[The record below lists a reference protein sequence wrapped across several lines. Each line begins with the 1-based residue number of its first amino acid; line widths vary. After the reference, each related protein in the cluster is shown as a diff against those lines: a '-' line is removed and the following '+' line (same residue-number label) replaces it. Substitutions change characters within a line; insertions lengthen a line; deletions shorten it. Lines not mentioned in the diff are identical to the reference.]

1 VADWLALLRQPDEL
15 RGSDRLDG
23 WFTRIAERLLNGA
36 RLVAGGERLRFAE
49 VEFYYF
55 SAGHPDPFTHRDP
68 LQRSCG
74 RWYFH
79 RTRGIYR
86 GGSFKGLDLT
96 FGDGTAF
103 GGVLIRSLEAA
114 GGTLIDGPS
123 LCVDYLLARTGSA
136 GVAALDERIGGRAAW
151 DGAGPLVL
159 EWADGEPPRRMFQS
173 PRVGLSLRRA
183 GRAPELVRFI
193 GQPYRYLTEPRRIR
207 KGKLHLVLALHASGA
222 DAETVHRLTG
232 CPLRTVR
239 QYVADFEAGRQADDI
254 DRYRGIELRPADLCR
269 LYGAWVARWGK

>member
-1 VADWLALLRQPDEL
+1 VSNWLALLRQPDAL
-15 RGSDRLDG
+15 RSSDHLKP
-23 WFTRIAERLLNGA
+23 WFGRIAARLLNGA
-36 RLVAGGERLRFAE
+36 RLVAGGESLRFAE
-49 VEFYYF
+49 VELYYF

-79 RTRGIYR
+79 RTRGVYR
-86 GGSFKGLDLT
+86 SGSFKGLDLT

-103 GGVLIRSLEAA
+103 GGVLIRSLATA

-123 LCVDYLLARTGSA
+123 LCVDYLLAWTGSA
-136 GVAALDERIGGRAAW
+136 SVAAPDERIGGRAAW
-151 DGAGPLVL
+151 DGGSPLVL
-159 EWADGEPPRRMFQS
+159 EWVDGEQQRGVFQS
-173 PRVGLSLRRA
+173 PRAGLSLRRA
-183 GRAPELVRFI
+183 GRAPEPVRFI
-193 GQPYRYLTEPRRIR
+193 LRPYRYLTEPRRIR
-207 KGKLHLVLALHASGA
+207 KGKPHLVLALHVGGA
-222 DAETVHRLTG
+222 DADAIRRLTG

-239 QYVADFEAGRQADDI
+239 QYIAGFEVGRHADDI